1 MNPWKLSAS
10 RSLWLVAL
18 CVVVIGVASAT
29 TFAQAPE
36 AQPKLQ
42 PLVEEQPA
50 ANQPAAG
57 QPKAAAP
64 VRRAQDMSVDEQLR
78 TCDKYLG
85 QMKGME
91 GRTNQL
97 VSKAEAKR
105 DLIKLNCVKEKLLTI
120 RTLLKLVGESRQ
132 KLKLA
137 GAWSG
142 DQERAYQERRHQF
155 AKITVA
161 YERATIAGQEAE
173 RCVGDELVY
182 MGETQVIVD
191 VDPTVDQAKD
201 SSFDPDPLPTERQ
214 ALASRTR

>member
-1 MNPWKLSAS
+1 MNPGKLSAS

-42 PLVEEQPA
+42 PLVEQPA
-50 ANQPAAG
+50 ANQPAAE

-64 VRRAQDMSVDEQLR
+64 ARQGHDMSVDEQLR

-91 GRTNQL
+91 ARTNQL
-97 VSKAEAKR
+97 VSKAQAKR

-120 RTLLKLVGESRQ
+120 RTLLKLVGESRD

-191 VDPTVDQAKD
+191 VDPTVDQAQD
-201 SSFDPDPLPTERQ
+201 SSFDPDPLPTARNP
-214 ALASRTR
+214 LASRTQ